1 MALFIYYTIHY
12 HQFKDNIASKR
23 IDFLKSYISL
33 ARKNRSSLLSCWIT
47 KRHSFVE
54 ATICLYND
62 YTKANF
68 VSWRMKL
75 NMKKIGNDKILYIV
89 FFHRSKIDSTDS
101 IFILY
106 INQTAYNLQYINDI
120 NFTMYNYSYLSPIIN
135 LNSAN
140 IYLVE
145 WILSYSVRNKLF
157 SYFIFSNNSKFRL
170 QFEHWR

>member
-1 MALFIYYTIHY
+1 
-12 HQFKDNIASKR
+12 
-23 IDFLKSYISL
+23 
-33 ARKNRSSLLSCWIT
+33 
-47 KRHSFVE
+47 
-54 ATICLYND
+54 
-62 YTKANF
+62 
-68 VSWRMKL
+68 MKL

-140 IYLVE
+140 IYLHYE
-145 WILSYSVRNKLF
+145 YYHIRK
-157 SYFIFSNNSKFRL
+157 K
-170 QFEHWR
+170 